1 MRGATDRK
9 CYIMEL
15 SEVSTHAP
23 HARCDGVSRAAV
35 QKALSFYSRTS
46 CEVRLGGLS
55 RNGLSLVFLLTHLM
69 RGATT
74 TTMNYPTASKKFLLT
89 HLMRGATSS

>member
-1 MRGATDRK
+1 MRGATILAFLLFGVIKFLLTHLMRGATDRK

-69 RGATT
+69 RGAT
-74 TTMNYPTASKKFLLT
+74 Y
-89 HLMRGATSS
+89 